1 MRPGNRYHYTAQGG
15 ILRYRFVTPGTADRT
30 VKVAEGAT
38 APLTG
43 VCHDINLAD
52 GERGDIVR
60 DAMPE
65 IEYGGTVT
73 RGDLLTSDAEGRAI
87 AVVDPAAGATVYY
100 GAIAEVSGVLGD
112 ICPTFLA
119 TGKLIGPAV

>member
-1 MRPGNRYHYTAQGG
+1 MRPGNRYNYTAQGA
-15 ILRYRFVTPGTADRT
+15 IPRYRFVTPGTADRT
-30 VKVAEGAT
+30 VKVAVGAT

-43 VCHDINLAD
+43 VCHDINLVD

-87 AVVDPAAGATVYY
+87 AVVDPAVGATVYY

-119 TGKLIGPAV
+119 TGKLIGPAA